1 VPVKSNYGLRTIYTD
16 GRRLPPQ
23 GEPQPYWHGY
33 SVGQWD
39 GDTLVVQSNNF
50 RGAQTGKPG
59 DGWLDLT
66 GHPFTDALTLTER
79 FRRVDFGH
87 LEIDVTIDDPKAA
100 SLTIDASSVNTDTPD
115 RDKNLRSDEF
125 FAVETYPTITFQS
138 SRVAKKGADRY
149 DVVGTLTIRGV
160 AKEVLLPVT
169 YVGAAKDPWGKARAG
184 FEASLTVNRRDFGLT
199 WDGPPL
205 EAGGFIVGD
214 DVTISLSIQGI
225 A

>member
-1 VPVKSNYGLRTIYTD
+1 MTVIHDATKT
-16 GRRLPPQ
+16 
-23 GEPQPYWHGY
+23 
-33 SVGQWD
+33 
-39 GDTLVVQSNNF
+39 
-50 RGAQTGKPG
+50 
-59 DGWLDLT
+59 
-66 GHPFTDALTLTER
+66 ALTYAIDKKASEVSFQVRLFMTKLRGR
-79 FRRVDFGH
+79 FSDFTGTV
-87 LEIDVTIDDPKAA
+87 LFDQDQPEQSSA

-138 SRVAKKGADRY
+138 SRVAKKSADRY